1 MHSFLYLNK
10 ATKSKNMVLEGWV
23 STYALPDFIK
33 EFKEKGYENLIVTGI
48 PMTQYEYASDYNY
61 TSQAT
66 ITALKHF
73 GFSDT
78 IYQAAIPQNVF
89 QDRTY
94 STALITKSIFDQH
107 PEWGKSFNIY
117 SMGVHS
123 RRTLLLFNEA
133 FGNNYDIGIIS
144 HSDRTYIGNMWWRSS
159 VGFRTVTNELIAF
172 FYAKFIFNANENI
185 YLERIE
191 KGLFL
196 DKHRIARS
204 KKEFEFTDTLT
215 SPFNKLEIE
224 NHSGFNYFEIDETYK
239 VLADFR
245 VDTSSA
251 PFKMPTTTERKPI
264 YRIY

>member
-1 MHSFLYLNK
+1 MKIRLFRKRQCYRPTILGFLLILIVFVGLVRLSLPLMHSFLYLNK

-23 STYALPDFIK
+23 STYALPDFIE

-133 FGNNYDIGIIS
+133 FSNDYDI
-144 HSDRTYIGNMWWRSS
+144 
-159 VGFRTVTNELIAF
+159 
-172 FYAKFIFNANENI
+172 
-185 YLERIE
+185 
-191 KGLFL
+191 
-196 DKHRIARS
+196 
-204 KKEFEFTDTLT
+204 
-215 SPFNKLEIE
+215 
-224 NHSGFNYFEIDETYK
+224 
-239 VLADFR
+239 
-245 VDTSSA
+245 
-251 PFKMPTTTERKPI
+251 
-264 YRIY
+264 